1 MLVDEMGYHS
11 GFHHPLG
18 NPVSRFMSKHLI
30 FSTAIASFILISCVY
45 QVDVEQGNIVTQ
57 EMVDLLEPNMNK
69 RQVRYV
75 LGTPLVV
82 DVFHQDRWDYIYS
95 LQPGGEAREQK
106 RISVLFENDRLV
118 GVQGDFRPSNEAP
131 DEPPKDTTVK
141 VPKIERDKTLWEA
154 ITGLFSFDEE

>member
-1 MLVDEMGYHS
+1 
-11 GFHHPLG
+11 
-18 NPVSRFMSKHLI
+18 MSKHLI
-30 FSTAIASFILISCVY
+30 FIPAIASFISISCVY
-45 QVDVEQGNIVTQ
+45 QVDVEQGNIVTP

-106 RISVLFENDRLV
+106 RISVVFENDRLV
-118 GVQGDFRPSNEAP
+118 GLQGDFRPSNEPP
-131 DEPPKDTTVK
+131 DDTPKDTTVN
-141 VPKIERDKTLWEA
+141 VPRLERDKTLWEM
-154 ITGLFSFDEE
+154 ITGLFIFDEE